1 MEGIETRAAQR
12 AGAVDDCDD
21 PLELIGQVPLP
32 LLPFWRSFGRSLDTR
47 DIVCLILHSTFV
59 LFWNQ
64 AVLARFGPARMD
76 ATDAATLS
84 ALEAQKTF
92 EHSQAATRRQVRTE
106 SLQR

>member
-1 MEGIETRAAQR
+1 MEKEGKEGRKTRDASR

-21 PLELIGQVPLP
+21 PLELIGQVLLT
-32 LLPFWRSFGRSLDTR
+32 LLPSWRSVGRSLDTH
-47 DIVCLILHSTFV
+47 DIVCLFLISTSV

-92 EHSQAATRRQVRTE
+92 EHAQAATRRQVRT
-106 SLQR
+106 